1 MKGEPHLVARAE
13 QVAEAGLPLDT
24 ELMDTPWSA
33 RCPPAS
39 GFRSQQCQPMNAVTT

>member
-24 ELMDTPWSA
+24 VLDFDLYRSTLAGCGKMDS
-33 RCPPAS
+33 
-39 GFRSQQCQPMNAVTT
+39 

>member
-13 QVAEAGLPLDT
+13 QVDEAGLPLDT

-33 RCPPAS
+33 GVRPP
-39 GFRSQQCQPMNAVTT
+39 

>member
-33 RCPPAS
+33 RCAPQGS
-39 GFRSQQCQPMNAVTT
+39 GANDANL